1 MRSQRSNRIN
11 EIAREW
17 MWSEIRSDDIRGAQ
31 IIGDHIGSDE
41 ITFDQII

>member
-1 MRSQRSNRIN
+1 MRLQENGCGQ
-11 EIAREW
+11 
-17 MWSEIRSDDIRGAQ
+17 IRSDDIRGAQ